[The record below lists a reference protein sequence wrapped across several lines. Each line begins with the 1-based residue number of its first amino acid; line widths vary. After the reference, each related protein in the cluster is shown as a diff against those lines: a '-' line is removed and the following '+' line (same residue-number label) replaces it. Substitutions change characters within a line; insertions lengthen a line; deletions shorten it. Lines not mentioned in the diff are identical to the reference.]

1 MLKIP
6 VARKVGEPCQQESLA
21 QAGRAAPA
29 SGIWSQV
36 RLWYWLILK
45 VQESLII
52 CGSQWRI
59 EPVMRIDMF
68 CVILC

>member
-1 MLKIP
+1 M
-6 VARKVGEPCQQESLA
+6 VRKVGEPCHQESLG
-21 QAGRAAPA
+21 QAGRVAPA
-29 SGIWSQV
+29 SGIWSRV

-45 VQESLII
+45 VLASLITF
-52 CGSQWRI
+52 GSRWRI